1 MSHRILLCVLLGTL
15 SCAMVQ
21 AQTLT
26 REQQLNKLRLRE
38 SLLQLDERRASLQSH
53 RHELTATKELFD
65 QGFIA
70 LQKYKQTL
78 NRFEQARLNFEEA
91 EIRLERVK
99 LDLLKNATHIIVDQ
113 ARKYKTA
120 DGKNMVDLILGNES
134 DIRDALL
141 VDESLSEA
149 ELRTLLKV
157 ENIYVSL
164 RNGPIVGG
172 PYEIRIPSL
181 GVGERKHL
189 TFRLLRDVEAIY
201 VDLNYLDIHDSKPII
216 LKKGHLQG
224 LPSINSSQFSQEG
237 QLNETVSFGLTLQM
251 LSDDER
257 NFALAAVG
265 LPKRI
270 DYAFVNEGAKVN
282 QVKFD
287 ETTSKVQLRLQVE
300 IPEKLDERFIGRT
313 RSFFALV
320 TQPSQYA
327 QINALRT
334 QYGDDSIPESA
345 IQILKCN
352 YVELELIPQGI
363 GKLEVLISNRYQEIK
378 VAEALQ
384 LRVEFLNRGTVAVQN
399 IKAALDVPYEWQE
412 EVEPAL
418 IKMLDR
424 GERAPIHISAQ
435 PPADIAVGDY
445 EIGIEAQGQV
455 GTENIESLE
464 KNITVRVGAR
474 SNVAG
479 NAILVII
486 LVLLVC
492 AIGLASIKIS
502 RR

>member
-1 MSHRILLCVLLGTL
+1 MSRRALLGVLLGTL
-15 SCAMVQ
+15 SCALVQ

-38 SLLQLDERRASLQSH
+38 RLLQLDERRVSLQSH

-70 LQKYKQTL
+70 LPKYKQTL
-78 NRFEQARLNFEEA
+78 NRFEQARLNFEAA
-91 EIRLERVK
+91 EIRLEQVK
-99 LDLLKNATHIIVDQ
+99 LDLLKNATHIVVDQ
-113 ARKYKTA
+113 ARKYRTA
-120 DGKNMVDLILGNES
+120 DGKNRVDLILGNES

-164 RNGPIVGG
+164 RNGPIVGD

-181 GVGERKHL
+181 GVGEREHL

-201 VDLNYLDIHDSKPII
+201 MGLNYLDVHDSKPII
-216 LKKGHLQG
+216 LKKGSPQN

-237 QLNETVSFGLTLQM
+237 ALNETVSFGLTLQR
-251 LSDDER
+251 LADEER

-287 ETTSKVQLRLQVE
+287 ETTSKVQLRLQLE
-300 IPEKLDERFIGRT
+300 IPEKLDEHFIGRT
-313 RSFFALV
+313 RFFFALV
-320 TQPSQYA
+320 IQPSQYA
-327 QINALRT
+327 LINALQI
-334 QYGDDSIPESA
+334 QYGDKPIPESA
-345 IQILKCN
+345 IQTLKCN

-363 GKLEVLISNRYQEIK
+363 GKLEVLVANRYQEIK
-378 VAEALQ
+378 GTEALQ

-418 IKMLDR
+418 IKMLDP
-424 GERAPIHISAQ
+424 GARAPVHIAAR

-455 GTENIESLE
+455 GTENIESLK

-479 NAILVII
+479 NAMLVII

-492 AIGLASIKIS
+492 AIGLASVKLS
-502 RR
+502 R